1 MSSAVSSRIAGFAGK
16 RMVAFVHD
24 DCAATSIEY
33 AVIAAGIAAVIA
45 AVVFGMGNPIVPK
58 YQAASDG
65 FDTLG
70 VK

>member
-33 AVIAAGIAAVIA
+33 AVIAA
-45 AVVFGMGNPIVPK
+45 VVFGMGNPIVPK